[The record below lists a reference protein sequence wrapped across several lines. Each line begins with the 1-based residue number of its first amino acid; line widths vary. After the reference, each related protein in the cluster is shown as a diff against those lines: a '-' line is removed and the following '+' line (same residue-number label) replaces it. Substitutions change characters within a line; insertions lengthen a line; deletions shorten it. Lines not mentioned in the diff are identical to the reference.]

1 MQIRPLIA
9 LIVSIGLSAAPAL
22 AQGTHTPS
30 FSATTVQ
37 TTPDQPDRAGKI
49 TKSGPYMR
57 LEFDQNGQQV
67 IQILR
72 PTEGVTL
79 VLFPENHTY
88 VQQTGPVQ
96 PEEFADSYAPPCPT
110 QAEESGLQCTR
121 IGIDVMNG
129 IPVERWHIG
138 AASENSQMLILWDP
152 KRKRALR
159 QEMSDGTMVQM
170 TFLEMQEIEGREAEH
185 WVTEFSRQG
194 DATLRNE
201 WWFDPELKLVLR
213 ETLPGGIRRYLTNIV
228 VGPVDPGQFEVPD
241 GWQRVETPNPTL
253 QE

>member
-1 MQIRPLIA
+1 
-9 LIVSIGLSAAPAL
+9 
-22 AQGTHTPS
+22 
-30 FSATTVQ
+30 
-37 TTPDQPDRAGKI
+37 
-49 TKSGPYMR
+49 
-57 LEFDQNGQQV
+57 
-67 IQILR
+67 
-72 PTEGVTL
+72 
-79 VLFPENHTY
+79 
-88 VQQTGPVQ
+88 
-96 PEEFADSYAPPCPT
+96 
-110 QAEESGLQCTR
+110 
-121 IGIDVMNG
+121 
-129 IPVERWHIG
+129 
-138 AASENSQMLILWDP
+138 
-152 KRKRALR
+152 
-159 QEMSDGTMVQM
+159 VQM